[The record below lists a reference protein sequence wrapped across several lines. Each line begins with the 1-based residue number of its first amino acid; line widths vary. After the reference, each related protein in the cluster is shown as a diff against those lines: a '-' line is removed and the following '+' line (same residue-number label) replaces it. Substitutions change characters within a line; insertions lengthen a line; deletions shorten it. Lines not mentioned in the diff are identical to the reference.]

1 MKHEGNKSAWL
12 FGIGLGAQSAFR
24 CSRVGPGAVG
34 AGRGSGSQG
43 RPASPAPTSPRPT
56 RLPLQSGRGPLIPL
70 CLWFTLTFGCSINS
84 IILDL
89 NCADVKPTG
98 ILSLDAGT
106 SSVRALLFDFQGRGL
121 AEFRRAVPLDFPYNG
136 WVEQSAGQL
145 WQALYECLE
154 QALQFARAHGIEVK
168 CAGLTNQRE
177 TVVAWDKTTGR
188 ALAPAIVWQDRRT
201 TEACEALKQQGLE
214 TQIRQRTGL
223 GLDPYFSAGKMAWL
237 IQNKAEVRR
246 AADRGTLA
254 LGTVDSWLMFHL
266 LGKHLTEA
274 SNASRTSLY
283 NLEKGDWDSKLLE
296 LWNINRV
303 WLPEILPSDA
313 MYGTIALPGLPE
325 IPLTGVLGDQQASL
339 LGQGC
344 LHPGETKNTYGTGC
358 FIMQQAGSTRPESGN
373 ALLSTLAWETQQGR
387 FFALEGSVFMA
398 GALLNWLSDEL
409 HLADSMAGLNA
420 MAESV
425 PNSGGVILVPAF
437 TGLGAPYWSPRARGT
452 WLGLN
457 AGTGKAELVR
467 SAFDA
472 IAHQTAD
479 VLDSMHKATGIPT
492 AALWVDG
499 GASASRIL
507 MQRQADLGGIRVLIS
522 PIQESTAWGAAVM
535 AGQGAGIW
543 TLERAENPSPKA
555 VFTPE
560 NAMSIQEERQKWSR
574 AVQVCLNWKG

>member
-1 MKHEGNKSAWL
+1 VKK
-12 FGIGLGAQSAFR
+12 
-24 CSRVGPGAVG
+24 
-34 AGRGSGSQG
+34 
-43 RPASPAPTSPRPT
+43 TS
-56 RLPLQSGRGPLIPL
+56 
-70 CLWFTLTFGCSINS
+70 
-84 IILDL
+84 
-89 NCADVKPTG
+89 V
-98 ILSLDAGT
+98 LSLDAGT
-106 SSVRALLFDFQGRGL
+106 SSVRALLFDVEGAVL
-121 AEFRRAVPLDFPYNG
+121 AEFRRAVPLDFPENG

-154 QALQFARAHGIEVK
+154 QALHFARTQGIEVK

-177 TVVAWDKTTGR
+177 TVVAWDKSTGR

-201 TEACEALKQQGLE
+201 TEACEALKNQGLE
-214 TQIRQRTGL
+214 TEIRHRTGL

-237 IQNKAEVRR
+237 LQNNMEVER
-246 AADRGTLA
+246 AANRGTLA
-254 LGTVDSWLMFHL
+254 LGTVDSWLMFQL
-266 LGKHLTEA
+266 LGKHFTEA

-283 NLEKGDWDSKLLE
+283 NLEKGNWDSKLLE

-313 MYGTIALPGLPE
+313 KYGTIALAGLPE

-344 LHPGETKNTYGTGC
+344 LHPGATKNTYGTGC
-358 FIMQQAGSTRPESGN
+358 FIMQQAGSTRPESGK

-387 FFALEGSVFMA
+387 FYALEGSVFMA
-398 GALLNWLSDEL
+398 GSLLNWLSEEL

-457 AGTGKAELVR
+457 AGTGKAELIR

-479 VLDSMHKATGIPT
+479 VLEHMEKLTGIP
-492 AALWVDG
+492 AACIWVDG
-499 GASASRIL
+499 GASASDVL
-507 MQRQADLGGIRVLIS
+507 MQRQADLAEMPVLRS
-522 PIQESTAWGAAVM
+522 PIQESTAWGVAVM
-535 AGQGAGIW
+535 AGQGAGLW
-543 TLERAENPSPKA
+543 DLDRAENPKPKA
-555 VFTPE
+555 VFSPNKET
-560 NAMSIQEERQKWSR
+560 NIRAERQRWKH
-574 AVQVCLNWKG
+574 AIQVCLNWKG